1 MVETEGRDHH
11 HAVRDWRKF
20 FDTVKAI
27 TAVWEIG

>member
-1 MVETEGRDHH
+1 MVETEGRDHQ
-11 HAVRDWRKF
+11 AVRDWRKF